1 MSIDPVII
9 IITLT
14 STLGPIIIALN
25 KSIKSCNC
33 FFCKC
38 EKFDLQRDLQHDED
52 ENKNENKKSFFNKII
67 DRISPRRKKKE
78 MQSENLN
85 ERNEN
90 DDYCK
95 NELNE
100 LNRLKDKV
108 NELKENKNDKVY
120 DLE

>member
-38 EKFDLQRDLQHDED
+38 EKFDLQQD
-52 ENKNENKKSFFNKII
+52 ENKDENKDNLQNKKSFFDKII
-67 DRISPRRKKKE
+67 ERVSPRRKKKE

>member
-33 FFCKC
+33 FCFKC
-38 EKFDLQRDLQHDED
+38 EKFDLQKDELQDEKKD
-52 ENKNENKKSFFNKII
+52 ENKNGTKSFFNKII
-67 DRISPRRKKKE
+67 ERVSPRRKKEKE
-78 MQSENLN
+78 KEIQSENLN
-85 ERNEN
+85 L
-90 DDYCK
+90 DY
-95 NELNE
+95 ELNE

-108 NELKENKNDKVY
+108 NELKNKNEKVY